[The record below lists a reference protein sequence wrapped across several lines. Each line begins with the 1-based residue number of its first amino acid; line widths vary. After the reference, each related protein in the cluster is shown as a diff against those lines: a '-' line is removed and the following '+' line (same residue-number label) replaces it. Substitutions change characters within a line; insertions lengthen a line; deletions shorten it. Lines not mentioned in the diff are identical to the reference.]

1 MKNCLGLA
9 TCFYPDSSPERW
21 ETAAKAGFTD
31 AEIDTNNRLP
41 AEEICR
47 DSEKIFADLKAGG
60 LPPAPSH
67 LPFGPAWDISA
78 ADAGVRVR
86 ALEGLE
92 SLLQWAG
99 NKGIGT
105 AVLHPSFEPIDNAER
120 ADRLAFASE
129 SIRRLGEAAA
139 NCGVRIAVENLP
151 RTCLGNCSGE
161 LAELTGNGMYAGVCF
176 DVNHLLLESH
186 ENFVR
191 KAGHLICTT
200 HLSDYDR
207 KDEKHWFPGDGCI
220 DWAELRA
227 LMEGAGYTGRYL
239 FELGENASPSLGRPF
254 TPRELAEKFCALT
267 GLPLPSGN

>member
-60 LPPAPSH
+60 LTPASFH
-67 LPFGPAWDISA
+67 LPCGTAWDIWA

-105 AVLHPSFEPIDNAER
+105 AVLHPSFEPIDSAER

-129 SIRRLGEAAA
+129 SIRTENGLYRPRLFSPHNMRARRRSRSEGRAKAL
-139 NCGVRIAVENLP
+139 RENDSF
-151 RTCLGNCSGE
+151 G
-161 LAELTGNGMYAGVCF
+161 
-176 DVNHLLLESH
+176 
-186 ENFVR
+186 
-191 KAGHLICTT
+191 I
-200 HLSDYDR
+200 
-207 KDEKHWFPGDGCI
+207 
-220 DWAELRA
+220 
-227 LMEGAGYTGRYL
+227 
-239 FELGENASPSLGRPF
+239 
-254 TPRELAEKFCALT
+254 
-267 GLPLPSGN
+267 